1 MKKKVFSFLFPLIIS
16 ILVGYVCGKIV
27 SSTYSDGISN
37 ELKSSKI
44 YLIENGNYD
53 TYEEMREA
61 NNKNNYLYYIDEDK
75 YRTVV
80 GITQRSDNIEKI
92 KKIYND
98 NLLVDECYISN
109 ENINSEQVK
118 YDKELNEISTNDEI
132 RSIVDDILG
141 LYKKDESV
149 RLVSIK

>member
-27 SSTYSDGISN
+27 YSTYSDGISN